1 MKTRLTCIFSVLLT
15 LFLFAGSLRY
25 VRDHWL
31 FSFTYSFQ
39 LHIGIVG
46 ALAAIVLFVALRSRY
61 LLFLFVWAIAITAHA
76 AVLRYEFVAPVG
88 EKVAGQP
95 FKLISFNVLG
105 ENYRNG
111 KSIAEFLSNSDA
123 DVIYV
128 MEGRPLAP
136 YLARIAKTYPY
147 RMGCRVDTETCDLLV
162 FSKYPLEGAK
172 FVTLSDLRRD
182 RMAVAKVTV
191 HDTTINLVALH
202 VTKPYYDDYHEEEL
216 YSASRIIRALKGP
229 LIVGGD
235 FNSSSI
241 APDMRHFQ
249 QVNNLRISNFEPATW
264 PIEAG
269 KFGIPIDHIY
279 ARAPATMTSLN
290 RLPDAMGSNHFGL
303 EAEFI
308 IQKQ

>member
-46 ALAAIVLFVALRSRY
+46 ALAAILLFVVLRSRY
-61 LLFLFVWAIAITAHA
+61 MLFLFVWAIAITAHA
-76 AVLRYEFVAPVG
+76 AVLRYEFVTPAG
-88 EKVAGQP
+88 ENVAGHP
-95 FKLISFNVLG
+95 FKLISFNMLG
-105 ENYRNG
+105 DNDANAEH
-111 KSIAEFLSNSDA
+111 IAQFIIGSSA
-123 DVIYV
+123 DVVYI
-128 MEGRPLAP
+128 MEGEPLAP
-136 YLARIAKTYPY
+136 YLARIADAYPY
-147 RMGCRVDTETCDLLV
+147 RMGCLVDTETCDLLV
-162 FSKYPLEGAK
+162 FSKHPLEGAK
-172 FVTLSDLRRD
+172 FVTLSDLRHD
-182 RMAVAKVTV
+182 RMAIAKVTID
-191 HDTTINLVALH
+191 DTTVNLVALH
-202 VTKPYYDDYHEEEL
+202 LSKPYFDDYHEVEL
-216 YSASRIIRALKGP
+216 FNASWLMMGLQGP
-229 LIVGGD
+229 LIVAGD

-241 APDMRHFQ
+241 APDMLRFQ
-249 QVNNLRISNFEPATW
+249 RVNKLHIANFEPATW

-279 ARAPATMTSLN
+279 ARVPTMMTSLT